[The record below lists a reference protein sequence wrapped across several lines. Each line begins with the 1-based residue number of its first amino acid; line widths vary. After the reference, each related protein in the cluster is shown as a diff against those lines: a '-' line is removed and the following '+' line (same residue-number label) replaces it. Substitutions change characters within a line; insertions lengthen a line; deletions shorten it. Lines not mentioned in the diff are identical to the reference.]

1 MQSST
6 GRWVSG
12 NDFFDR
18 EPELQILETRV
29 RNGNHTLLTGQRR
42 MGKTSIA
49 RELGQRLEADGWV
62 FLFTDVEGASD
73 PEDAVA
79 GIAQAAH
86 PVRPISSRFAAGMRQ
101 WIGDNIE
108 EIGALDFQVKIRAGL
123 NAESWRRHGERLI
136 RDCAEH
142 HQPVLLVIDELP
154 IFLNR
159 MYRTDGNAKRVEEF
173 LSWLRGAVLNIEGG
187 SLVLMVSGSI
197 GLAPLVKRLGIPDR
211 INHLDPFRLGPWSR
225 EASVACFERLVESYE
240 LSVED
245 GVANA
250 VYDALGI
257 GIPHHVQSF
266 FARLR
271 EFAIMRDREQVTM
284 LDVPEVYRT
293 GLLGASGQNDLA
305 HYETRLR
312 DGLDDESYP
321 IAMQILAEAA
331 TQEVFAPDAR
341 RHLESMYST
350 IVDDAAG
357 RIADALDVLVHDGYL
372 DGGDSGYR
380 FQSNLLKD
388 WWSARFRDHHRPL
401 VEPESRTVR

>member
-1 MQSST
+1 MRHLLVASIQRGAWT
-6 GRWVSG
+6 LAPHER
-12 NDFFDR
+12 
-18 EPELQILETRV
+18 RV
-29 RNGNHTLLTGQRR
+29 RVTACPGAADELKPENATRFAEEPFVILVENRDSDGAFVKRVV
-42 MGKTSIA
+42 
-49 RELGQRLEADGWV
+49 RELDKSLHRLWRRPGDPIRFDSLGGAGQMPEEVERRTQGKPYRPRLVAIIDSDRKGPND
-62 FLFTDVEGASD
+62 TDSPA
-73 PEDAVA
+73 
-79 GIAQAAH
+79 AQALY
-86 PVRPISSRFAAGMRQ
+86 RQ
-101 WIGDNIE
+101 CEKRSVPCCI
-108 EIGALDFQVKIRAGL
+108 L
-123 NAESWRRHGERLI
+123 
-136 RDCAEH
+136 
-142 HQPVLLVIDELP
+142 
-154 IFLNR
+154 
-159 MYRTDGNAKRVEEF
+159 AKREAENYLPRILLDERQDV
-173 LSWLRGAVLNIEGG
+173 GADH
-187 SLVLMVSGSI
+187 
-197 GLAPLVKRLGIPDR
+197 A
-211 INHLDPFRLGPWSR
+211 
-225 EASVACFERLVESYE
+225 RLVEAWDR
-240 LSVED
+240 LNNDQKNFFDMKNGFED

-284 LDVPEVYRT
+284 LDVPEVYCT

-357 RIADALDVLVHDGYL
+357 RIADALDVLVHDGYIDAG
-372 DGGDSGYR
+372 DGGYR

-401 VEPESRTVR
+401 VEPESRT

>member
-62 FLFTDVEGASD
+62 FLFTDVEGATD

-123 NAESWRRHGERLI
+123 NAKSWRRHGERLI

-159 MYRTDGNAKRVEEF
+159 MYRADGNAKRVEEF

-187 SLVLMVSGSI
+187 SLVLLVSGST

-211 INHLDPFRLGPWSR
+211 INHLDPFRIGPWSR
-225 EASVACFERLVESYE
+225 EASVACFERLVESHG

-331 TQEVFAPDAR
+331 TQDVFAPDAR
-341 RHLESMYST
+341 RHLESMYPRWWTTRPDVSPMRSMSWCTTAIST
-350 IVDDAAG
+350 VATAVIAFN
-357 RIADALDVLVHDGYL
+357 RIC
-372 DGGDSGYR
+372 
-380 FQSNLLKD
+380 
-388 WWSARFRDHHRPL
+388 
-401 VEPESRTVR
+401 

>member
-1 MQSST
+1 M
-6 GRWVSG
+6 
-12 NDFFDR
+12 
-18 EPELQILETRV
+18 
-29 RNGNHTLLTGQRR
+29 
-42 MGKTSIA
+42 
-49 RELGQRLEADGWV
+49 
-62 FLFTDVEGASD
+62 
-73 PEDAVA
+73 
-79 GIAQAAH
+79 
-86 PVRPISSRFAAGMRQ
+86 
-101 WIGDNIE
+101 
-108 EIGALDFQVKIRAGL
+108 
-123 NAESWRRHGERLI
+123 
-136 RDCAEH
+136 
-142 HQPVLLVIDELP
+142 
-154 IFLNR
+154 
-159 MYRTDGNAKRVEEF
+159 
-173 LSWLRGAVLNIEGG
+173 LNIEGG

-211 INHLDPFRLGPWSR
+211 INHLDPFRLGPWSP
-225 EASVACFERLVESYE
+225 EASVACFERLVESHG

-372 DGGDSGYR
+372 DGDDGGYR
-380 FQSNLLKD
+380 FQSYLLKD

-401 VEPESRTVR
+401 VEPESRTAR